1 MTTKIELTEAERDCL
16 AALCEAAVESEF
28 DSGEMMRL
36 LFKACELKDH
46 DAIRAVLSKL
56 TVLEYPPEKIVW
68 LH

>member
-1 MTTKIELTEAERDCL
+1 MARIELTDAERDVL

-28 DSGEMMRL
+28 DSGAMLKL

-46 DAIRAVLSKL
+46 DAMRAALSKL